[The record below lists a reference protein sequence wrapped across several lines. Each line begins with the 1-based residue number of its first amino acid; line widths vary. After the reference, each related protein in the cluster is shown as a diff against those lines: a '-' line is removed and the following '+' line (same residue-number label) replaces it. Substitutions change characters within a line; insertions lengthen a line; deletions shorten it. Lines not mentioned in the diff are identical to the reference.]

1 MKRTK
6 YLSGQEVA
14 RLMGVPLVTVSR
26 WAHQGKIPCKLKNNT
41 YVFNQAKIISWA
53 RAHHFYINE
62 ASQTIL
68 SANEKPRVSLA
79 TAIESGGVFY
89 NLDGNDIYSVLKN
102 AVEDTS
108 VIRPEDRERVLNE
121 LIHREEIASTGIGN
135 GIAIPHPRRPL
146 DCLLISPA
154 IPVFFLKNKIEF
166 NAVDQ
171 QPVLVLFM
179 MFSPSTQIHLRL
191 LATLSFCLRD
201 KQFLTLVK
209 NRVSR
214 ELLLREIT
222 RIETDF
228 NRN

>member
-1 MKRTK
+1 MKKTK
-6 YLSGQEVA
+6 YLSSQEVA

-26 WAHQGKIPCKLKNNT
+26 WVHQGKIPCKLKNNA

-53 RAHHFYINE
+53 RAHHFYLNE
-62 ASQTIL
+62 ALHTNL
-68 SANEKPRVSLA
+68 SENEKPRISLI
-79 TAIESGGVFY
+79 TAIESGGIFY

-102 AVEDTS
+102 AVENTS

-121 LIHREEIASTGIGN
+121 LINREEIASTGIGN

-146 DCLLISPA
+146 DCLLTSPA

-179 MFSPSTQIHLRL
+179 LFNPSTQIHLKL

-201 KQFLTLVK
+201 KQFLTLIR
-209 NRVSR
+209 NRASL
-214 ELLLREIT
+214 ESLLREIT

-228 NRN
+228 NRD